1 MSSNSNR
8 SEDWLIDLLL
18 KTSKVE
24 DLLFR
29 SPRLAIDD
37 RRHEIHVSS
46 GSPPLLV
53 FASRK
58 TMKLTPRE
66 QESLLIHQAGYLAQ
80 KRLAR
85 GCKLNHPETVA
96 LIACQIQEFARNG
109 DTVVQLMNKG
119 KCLLGRKQVMQGVG
133 DMIHDVQIEATFPD
147 GTKLRKWGLVFSFV
161 WKFLPVPDI
170 NVFQAG
176 DFKDEFSKLKLSIP
190 GCVIPQ
196 KGTGSI
202 PINEGR
208 KRVTLRISSVC
219 DRPIQIGSHYHFI
232 EANKN
237 LVFDRAKSYGMRL
250 DIPAGNAIRFEPGEV
265 KTVTLVE
272 IGGGKIITGGNNLCN
287 GRVSKNSLPEI
298 MQRITNLGFGNE
310 IQQKVLFPTESY
322 KIPRFLYAL
331 NYGPTTGDKKN
342 DYAVYGDECK
352 FGGGKVLREG
362 MGQAS
367 YRVSSEVL
375 DTVITNCVIIDAVQ
389 GILKADVGIKDRKIC
404 GIGKAGNPDV
414 MDSVTAGLVVG
425 VATEVIAGEGLILTA
440 GGIDSHIHF
449 ICPQLVR
456 DAIASG
462 ITTMIG
468 GGTGPATGTRA
479 TTCSPGPHHL
489 RFMIESTDG
498 FPMNFGFTGKGN
510 TSDMGKLSQALVE
523 QIEAGAIG

>member
-1 MSSNSNR
+1 MNKCSTNTAESNPHSVFLCTPRASEDRTAYFNRSIKILQSASLFTPNQQLILGYDKLACIPELSVEQLDVFLILQASDLSNS
-8 SEDWLIDLLL
+8 L
-18 KTSKVE
+18 
-24 DLLFR
+24 
-29 SPRLAIDD
+29 
-37 RRHEIHVSS
+37 
-46 GSPPLLV
+46 
-53 FASRK
+53 

-85 GCKLNHPETVA
+85 GCKLNHPEAVA

-133 DMIHDVQIEATFPD
+133 DMIHDVQVEATFPD
-147 GTKLRKWGLVFSFV
+147 GTKLVTVSHPICRENGDLTLALYGS
-161 WKFLPVPDI
+161 FLPVPDI
-170 NVFQAG
+170 SLFQGG
-176 DFKDEFSKLKLSIP
+176 DIKEEFSKLKLSIP

-196 KGTGSI
+196 KGAGDI

-287 GRVSKNSLPEI
+287 GRVNKNSLSEI
-298 MQRITNLGFGNE
+298 MQRITNFGFGNE
-310 IQQKVLFPTESY
+310 IQQKVLVPTESY

-331 NYGPTTGDKKN
+331 NYGPTTGDKIRLGDTTLIVEIEK
-342 DYAVYGDECK
+342 DFAVYGDECK

-389 GILKADVGIKDRKIC
+389 GILKADVGIKAY
-404 GIGKAGNPDV
+404 G
-414 MDSVTAGLVVG
+414 
-425 VATEVIAGEGLILTA
+425 
-440 GGIDSHIHF
+440 
-449 ICPQLVR
+449 
-456 DAIASG
+456 
-462 ITTMIG
+462 
-468 GGTGPATGTRA
+468 
-479 TTCSPGPHHL
+479 
-489 RFMIESTDG
+489 
-498 FPMNFGFTGKGN
+498 
-510 TSDMGKLSQALVE
+510 QAVSRP
-523 QIEAGAIG
+523 